1 LNSIWLIYNTLY
13 TAKKTILQEHLF
25 PKFPV
30 IYNLASL
37 RMLPIPI
44 LKVIDMK
51 GEVTIGTK
59 ILAPFMC
66 FGVLLELS

>member
-1 LNSIWLIYNTLY
+1 
-13 TAKKTILQEHLF
+13 
-25 PKFPV
+25 
-30 IYNLASL
+30 
-37 RMLPIPI
+37 MLPIPI

-59 ILAPFMC
+59 ILALFMC